1 MTKLNE
7 REIVDLFVSRI
18 VKKSIYKVIRDDVV
32 MVPIKFGQEK
42 ATLALKCDMLVE
54 STDVPDLMQ
63 PWQISRKS
71 VLASVS
77 DFAAKGIKPN
87 YCLISI
93 GIPKDYSKYEI
104 ENLIRGFQKASKEFK
119 VQIIGGD
126 TNQSRELVIDCILT
140 GLIYPNTQNLPV
152 RRHGARV
159 GDLIVVS
166 GKFGYT
172 SSAFKILSSPSVTT
186 TSKFK
191 SKVLSSILN
200 PKPNLK
206 FGFSLASFFSSSID
220 SSDGLSASLYELA
233 QQSNV
238 DFLITNLPTSRD
250 VYNFALCNSLSID
263 DLVFF
268 GGEEYETVIT
278 VPRSKFKQMKLKA
291 RSKEISMY
299 VVGEV
304 VGKTGTKGGNVYLNQ
319 NIKGTQRRLLKN
331 YGFMHFS
338 S

>member
-18 VKKSIYKVIRDDVV
+18 VRESIYKGIRNDIVI
-32 MVPIKFGQEK
+32 IHLKFGQEK
-42 ATLALKCDMLVE
+42 ANLAMKCDMLVE

-77 DFAAKGIKPN
+77 DFAAKGIRPSHS
-87 YCLISI
+87 LISI
-93 GIPKDYSKYEI
+93 GIPKGYNKNDI
-104 ENLIRGFQKASKEFK
+104 ESLIRGFQKASKEFK
-119 VQIIGGD
+119 VEIIGGD
-126 TNQSRELVIDCILT
+126 TNQSKELVIDCTLT
-140 GLIYPNTQNLPV
+140 ALIDTNTKNIPA
-152 RRHGARV
+152 RHGARP

-172 SSAFKILSSPSVTT
+172 SSAFKIIQSQSITT
-186 TSKFK
+186 TRKFRAK
-191 SKVLSSILN
+191 ALSSILN
-200 PKPNLK
+200 PKPNFK
-206 FGFSLASFFSSSID
+206 FGFSLASFFSSSMD

-238 DFLITNLPTSRD
+238 DFLISNLPTSKD
-250 VYNFALCNSLSID
+250 VYNFALCNSCSIE

-268 GGEEYETVIT
+268 GGEEYETVST
-278 VPRSKFKQMKLKA
+278 VRRSEFRHMKLKA
-291 RSKEISMY
+291 RRRQIKMY
-299 VVGEV
+299 VIGEV
-304 VGKTGTKGGNVYLNQ
+304 ADKLGTIGGNVYLNLNTEEKQ
-319 NIKGTQRRLLKN
+319 GRLLKN
-331 YGFMHFS
+331 NGFMHFS

>member
-18 VKKSIYKVIRDDVV
+18 VRESIYKGIRNDIVII
-32 MVPIKFGQEK
+32 PLKFGQEK
-42 ATLALKCDMLVE
+42 ANLAMKCDMLVE

-77 DFAAKGIKPN
+77 DFAAKGIRPSHS
-87 YCLISI
+87 LISI
-93 GIPKDYSKYEI
+93 GIPKGYNKSDI
-104 ENLIRGFQKASKEFK
+104 ESLIRGFQKASKEFK
-119 VQIIGGD
+119 VEIIGGD
-126 TNQSRELVIDCILT
+126 TNQSKELVIDCTLT
-140 GLIYPNTQNLPV
+140 ALIDTNTKNIPA
-152 RRHGARV
+152 RHGARP

-172 SSAFKILSSPSVTT
+172 SSAFKIIQSQSITT
-186 TSKFK
+186 TRKFRAK
-191 SKVLSSILN
+191 ALSSILN
-200 PKPNLK
+200 PKPNFK
-206 FGFSLASFFSSSID
+206 FGFSLASFFSSSMD

-238 DFLITNLPTSRD
+238 DFLISNLPTSKD
-250 VYNFALCNSLSID
+250 VYNFALCNSCSIE

-268 GGEEYETVIT
+268 GGEEYETVST
-278 VPRSKFKQMKLKA
+278 VRRSEFRHMKLKA
-291 RSKEISMY
+291 RRRQIKMY
-299 VVGEV
+299 VIGEV
-304 VGKTGTKGGNVYLNQ
+304 ADKLGTIGGNVYLNLNTEEKQ
-319 NIKGTQRRLLKN
+319 GRLLKN
-331 YGFMHFS
+331 NGFMHFS